1 LLFQTGYLTI
11 KEINETGKDIDKNKK
26 IYTLDIPNLEVRD
39 SFMEDLLSAYT
50 ACPSDQVQL
59 LIPEMK
65 RQIYNNDADGLEK
78 NLRMLLANIPSI
90 LHVKDG
96 NYYHS
101 MFIVWMTM
109 LGFEPQPEVMTNVG
123 RIDAVLYNADITVI
137 VEVKYSAEKGAER
150 LLNEAMK
157 QINDRKYYEKYADRK
172 VVLMAVAF
180 AAKEVK
186 CKLEMHPVNLEIK
199 K

>member
-1 LLFQTGYLTI
+1 
-11 KEINETGKDIDKNKK
+11 
-26 IYTLDIPNLEVRD
+26 VRD
-39 SFMEDLLSAYT
+39 AFLKHLLSAYSYF
-50 ACPSDQVQL
+50 PVKKVQL
-59 LIPEMK
+59 LISEMQQ
-65 RQIYNNDADGLEK
+65 QIYSFDTDGLEK
-78 NLRMLLANIPSI
+78 NLRMLLANIPTSPPA
-90 LHVKDG
+90 LSTREGAVKDG

-109 LGFEPQPEVMTNVG
+109 LGFELQPEVMTNVG
-123 RIDAVLYNADITVI
+123 RIDAVLHHADITVI

-172 VVLMAVAF
+172 VVLMAVSF

-186 CKLEMHPVNLEIK
+186 CRLEELKVKN
-199 K
+199 